1 MSDEF
6 GPDPAE
12 QARRLEQQRKE
23 AEQANMLNTSLKND
37 VPPNAKESRDAEFGK
52 DKARREIDDA
62 KSAESA
68 KKDGVEVSKLG
79 TEVNSDSKERLNNEF
94 GKKDKDDKDD
104 KDEPD
109 ESNEADDLRNR
120 RQIDDFNNLS
130 SARNSDSRERN
141 NKEFGSHKSSDDSS
155 AGVSP
160 SVELE
165 KDSKTSRD
173 YPPSGGD
180 GGNDGGDGNDGKGKR
195 DKGVEGSF
203 SSDARK
209 EGDGYLKE
217 QAEIKAHENSLKDVD
232 VNDLTPEEKK
242 DFDKQNKEFDEKHGL
257 NKTESKDS
265 DDKKGVEGSFSSEA
279 RDAYEGLKN
288 WFDRGEERNSEAIKS
303 AEKEKSETEKEKA
316 DSEDAEKE
324 RSESEEKKN
333 LEEEERRKKEE
344 KDK

>member
-12 QARRLEQQRKE
+12 QARRLEQQRKD

-109 ESNEADDLRNR
+109 ESNESNEADDLRNR

-180 GGNDGGDGNDGKGKR
+180 GGDGNDGKGKK

-257 NKTESKDS
+257 NKAESKDS
-265 DDKKGVEGSFSSEA
+265 DDKNCVEGSFSSEA

-303 AEKEKSETEKEKA
+303 AEKEKS
-316 DSEDAEKE
+316 DAEKE

-333 LEEEERRKKEE
+333 LEEEERRKKED